1 MENERKELGE
11 ILVEKGLIT
20 IEQLDNALVQQ
31 AIEDK
36 FLGEILVEKGYITNK
51 QIAESLTE
59 QKKCDY
65 INLTKIKNI
74 KEDVIRIIPENI
86 ARRYK
91 VLAIAMEK
99 EKLVVAM
106 DDPYN
111 IVAIDTVM
119 RIANKKIK
127 VVRTEKQDLE
137 EYLDKYYQTAID
149 LSGSASALEA
159 IEREDN
165 SVDVNQ
171 LIVAAD
177 DVPIVKF
184 VNTLFLEAIEK
195 RATDIHLEPQENKIS
210 VRFRIDGALYQ
221 FPPPPKS
228 AYTGVVTRLK
238 ILSSLDIG
246 ERRLPQDGRT
256 KITVGTREIDIRVSI
271 LPAIYG
277 EKIVMRLLD
286 RQSLVKTLDKI
297 GFEQDE
303 EDLYKK
309 GVQKPYGMI
318 IVTGPTGSGKTT
330 TLYSG
335 LHYINTPD
343 KNIVTVEDPVEYEL
357 KGITQVQIKP
367 KIGLTF
373 AEILRSMLR
382 QDPDIIMVGEI
393 RDLETAQ
400 IAIQSALTGHL
411 VISTL
416 HTNDTVSTISR
427 LNYMGVPNYLIA
439 ESLHLIMAQR
449 LVRRICAN
457 CKQEDVEGKEIL
469 KTMDIPVKDKVYKG
483 AGCSACNFTGYLGR
497 VAIFEMLEVS
507 RDIKKAISADAKEE
521 DIRILC
527 AEQGFSSLRD
537 AALKKVF
544 AGITTVEEFLSKTIV

>member
-521 DIRILC
+521 DIRVLC

>member
-297 GFEQDE
+297 GFYQDE

-393 RDLETAQ
+393 RDLETAK

-521 DIRILC
+521 DIRVLC

>member
-297 GFEQDE
+297 GFYQDE

-521 DIRILC
+521 DIRVLC

>member
-238 ILSSLDIG
+238 YSPALIS
-246 ERRLPQDGRT
+246 ERD
-256 KITVGTREIDIRVSI
+256 
-271 LPAIYG
+271 A
-277 EKIVMRLLD
+277 
-286 RQSLVKTLDKI
+286 
-297 GFEQDE
+297 F
-303 EDLYKK
+303 
-309 GVQKPYGMI
+309 
-318 IVTGPTGSGKTT
+318 
-330 TLYSG
+330 
-335 LHYINTPD
+335 
-343 KNIVTVEDPVEYEL
+343 
-357 KGITQVQIKP
+357 
-367 KIGLTF
+367 
-373 AEILRSMLR
+373 
-382 QDPDIIMVGEI
+382 
-393 RDLETAQ
+393 
-400 IAIQSALTGHL
+400 
-411 VISTL
+411 
-416 HTNDTVSTISR
+416 
-427 LNYMGVPNYLIA
+427 
-439 ESLHLIMAQR
+439 
-449 LVRRICAN
+449 
-457 CKQEDVEGKEIL
+457 L
-469 KTMDIPVKDKVYKG
+469 KT
-483 AGCSACNFTGYLGR
+483 
-497 VAIFEMLEVS
+497 
-507 RDIKKAISADAKEE
+507 EE
-521 DIRILC
+521 QR
-527 AEQGFSSLRD
+527 
-537 AALKKVF
+537 
-544 AGITTVEEFLSKTIV
+544 